1 MSYGKFLIS
10 KSNQNVTIP
19 KDYYTR
25 SHSSDLIW
33 CKMEGMSIEITNSL
47 DESIEK
53 DLTEKACIREVY
65 LVLLN
70 SIPVLFS
77 L

>member
-1 MSYGKFLIS
+1 MSYGKFLIG
-10 KSNQNVTIP
+10 KSNQKLIIL
-19 KDYYTR
+19 KEYQRR
-25 SHSSDLIW
+25 SPSSDLIW
-33 CKMEGMSIEITNSL
+33 CKMEGMSIELTNSL